1 MLLVVQWL
9 LVSYFLKRKYKT
21 HPNYC
26 DIGQIEALY
35 SSMQS
40 CLYEC
45 RVMHHRLAP
54 KEHKFSYR
62 IYVFALDLDE
72 IDTCTKHLT
81 LFSHNRWNIY
91 SFYDSDYVPTQEN
104 LHNPTGDELKPQSL
118 NEQLPLK
125 ERIYQYLTD
134 NNVSCHGGKIILV
147 TVPRIFGYAFNP
159 VSFYYCYNQAGE
171 PVAAL
176 AEVTNTFREMKL
188 YFINKSSDLSKLR
201 FRAHIPKNFYV
212 SPFSKVDLSFDFD
225 LCLPDKA
232 FAVKIDDY
240 DGSVKMLESTM
251 AGPRRELT
259 NGRLF
264 WWLFKYPLMTL
275 RIISLIHIHALK
287 LYFKKIPWF
296 KKTAA
301 AEMQQNLYRPHHSIN
316 RQ

>member
-1 MLLVVQWL
+1 
-9 LVSYFLKRKYKT
+9 LKV
-21 HPNYC
+21 
-26 DIGQIEALY
+26 LY
-35 SSMQS
+35 SFMHS

-45 RVMHHRLAP
+45 RVMHHRLVP
-54 KEHKFSYR
+54 KDHKFSYR
-62 IYVFALDLDE
+62 IYVFALNLDE
-72 IDTCTKHLT
+72 INTCAKNLA

-91 SFYDSDYVPTQEN
+91 SFYDSDYVPTQEA
-104 LHNPTGDELKPQSL
+104 LHNPTTDTLKVKSTS
-118 NEQLPLK
+118 EQLTLK
-125 ERIYQYLTD
+125 ERIYAYLA
-134 NNVSCHGGKIILV
+134 NNNINCDEGKIILV

-159 VSFYYCYNQAGE
+159 VSFYFCYNKAGE

-188 YFINKSSDLSKLR
+188 YFVNKSSESSKLR
-201 FRAHIPKNFYV
+201 FKAHIPKNFYV

-232 FAVKIDDY
+232 FAASIDDY
-240 DGSVKMLESTM
+240 DGSVKTLESTL

-259 NGRLF
+259 NSRLF

-275 RIISLIHIHALK
+275 RIISLIHIHAFK
-287 LYFKKIPWF
+287 LYLKKIPWF

-301 AEMQQNLYRPHHSIN
+301 SDLQQNLYRPHHSIN